1 MENNELDPIEQTP
14 TNLWPIT
21 GLIKRRGSIL
31 SGVFSWRKSWT
42 LSAVGQGDGGQPV
55 ILPSSVRDA
64 LRFYPDRFRTHEIIA
79 LLDPCYGTLWFY
91 LACKYLSDSPN
102 LLKALLEA
110 YVAYGQ
116 SEKDRENYQ
125 TFRHIVVS
133 LLDQHISNKAV
144 NGVKAWQ
151 LSRLGFSIDDRWI
164 AILDKLRQ
172 SWATPVFVL
181 YASALMIDSILAW
194 MQDGDRVYFLDPY
207 DSTDTSQGI
216 IEEGVGERPSKWFV
230 HLTLRDQDFRWR
242 LLRRDDK
249 GQVSVTM
256 VDSDQFLMDLLSDTP
271 MIGLIDDTKNPDN
284 PSFLHIYTRLSRLL
298 GAWTSIT
305 TSFAVA
311 WEI

>member
-21 GLIKRRGSIL
+21 GLIKRWGSIL

-42 LSAVGQGDGGQPV
+42 LSAVGKGDSKQPV

-64 LRFYPDRFRTHEIIA
+64 LRFYPDRFRTPEIIA
-79 LLDPCYGTLWFY
+79 LLDPCYGALWFY

-102 LLKALLEA
+102 LLKTLLEA

-125 TFRHIVVS
+125 TFRNTAVP

-151 LSRLGFSIDDRWI
+151 LSRLGFSIDDRWTT
-164 AILDKLRQ
+164 ILDELRQ

-194 MQDGDRVYFLDPY
+194 MQAGDRVYFLDPY

-216 IEEGVGERPSKWFV
+216 TQEGVHQLPDGGVV
-230 HLTLRDQDFRWR
+230 HLTLSDQDFRWR
-242 LLRRDDK
+242 LLRKDDK

-256 VDSDQFLMDLLSDTP
+256 VDADQSLIDLLSDIP
-271 MIGLIDDTKNPDN
+271 LIRLIDDTKNPDN
-284 PSFLHIYTRLSRLL
+284 PSFLHTHTRLSKLL